1 MFLESVPEDQVYD
14 VITSSLCL
22 EDVSTT
28 LSGYKSAVRNVSKY
42 LKHGGYVVLL
52 GVIEESSYR
61 IGDYIFP
68 CTSLKAE
75 EIRGTWRENGFKEL
89 QWISDYQEGVDT
101 SQKDVDNFFGMLAQ
115 KE

>member
-1 MFLESVPEDQVYD
+1 MPENTDYD

-28 LSGYKSAVRNVSKY
+28 LAGYKTAVRNVSKY

-61 IGDYIFP
+61 IGDYTFI

-75 EIRGTWRENGFKEL
+75 EIRATWRENGFKIL
-89 QWISDYQEGVDT
+89 QWISEYPEDGDT
-101 SQKDVDNFFGMLAQ
+101 SKKDVDNFFGMLAQ
-115 KE
+115 KESIASK